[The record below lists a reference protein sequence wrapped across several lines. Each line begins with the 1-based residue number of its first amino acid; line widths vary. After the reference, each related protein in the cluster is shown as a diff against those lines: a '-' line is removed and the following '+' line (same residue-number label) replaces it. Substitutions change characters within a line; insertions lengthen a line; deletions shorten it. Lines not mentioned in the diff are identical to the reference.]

1 MKIFLLNGSPRGGK
15 SVSLSLSRN
24 FIDGLQQARKSA
36 GAAPATLEEAHLATA
51 NIQSC
56 RGCFACWRNE
66 GHCII
71 QDEMASLLPGYLGAD
86 LVVWSMPLYHFGM
99 PAIMK
104 TFLERTLPECEGS
117 IIPDGQG
124 AFTHPQ
130 RQSKTLGPAI
140 PPEKSAPG
148 LPANLLISTC
158 GFPSTKNNYEPLD
171 AHFNQLFGHE
181 GWEKI
186 QCIEG
191 ELFNVPELHTLT
203 NRYRDGVLRAGM
215 EWGAASAQHSPW
227 TGFSATLAQQLKE
240 PMMDPDRFIKLANT
254 SWGQPA
260 AADVPLTEHG
270 NAVSAQ
276 GETLLTQMCLM
287 YNTAKAPA
295 KPALLEIEFTDQGQ
309 RWHLQM
315 DKAGCQL
322 LPPEPGTKADCKI
335 TTDYPT
341 WVSISRGET
350 DGAQAL
356 MEGRYKVSGDTSLIM
371 RMGNGLFDGGAA
383 ASAQSE
389 EPAKT
394 AQGNTMFWGLF
405 PWLVGWIGLPMAPLP
420 YQPAVLAIAVLLA
433 NLVLWQG
440 CRQGASTWMER
451 MSPIFLGCVLGL
463 SLVAPSIILPY
474 GPSILYLA
482 SAILW
487 ALSCVKKP
495 LTSDYSER
503 SYSDE
508 IAQSQ
513 LFISTNRIITL
524 FWAVIYLAM
533 ALLILVLLNT
543 PVAGYASLLVQV
555 ALIPAALFTRWFPNW
570 YPEWKMGR

>member
-1 MKIFLLNGSPRGGK
+1 
-15 SVSLSLSRN
+15 
-24 FIDGLQQARKSA
+24 
-36 GAAPATLEEAHLATA
+36 
-51 NIQSC
+51 
-56 RGCFACWRNE
+56 
-66 GHCII
+66 
-71 QDEMASLLPGYLGAD
+71 
-86 LVVWSMPLYHFGM
+86 
-99 PAIMK
+99 
-104 TFLERTLPECEGS
+104 
-117 IIPDGQG
+117 
-124 AFTHPQ
+124 
-130 RQSKTLGPAI
+130 
-140 PPEKSAPG
+140 
-148 LPANLLISTC
+148 
-158 GFPSTKNNYEPLD
+158 
-171 AHFNQLFGHE
+171 
-181 GWEKI
+181 
-186 QCIEG
+186 
-191 ELFNVPELHTLT
+191 
-203 NRYRDGVLRAGM
+203 
-215 EWGAASAQHSPW
+215 
-227 TGFSATLAQQLKE
+227 
-240 PMMDPDRFIKLANT
+240 
-254 SWGQPA
+254 
-260 AADVPLTEHG
+260 
-270 NAVSAQ
+270 
-276 GETLLTQMCLM
+276 
-287 YNTAKAPA
+287 
-295 KPALLEIEFTDQGQ
+295 
-309 RWHLQM
+309 
-315 DKAGCQL
+315 
-322 LPPEPGTKADCKI
+322 
-335 TTDYPT
+335 
-341 WVSISRGET
+341 
-350 DGAQAL
+350 
-356 MEGRYKVSGDTSLIM
+356 
-371 RMGNGLFDGGAA
+371 LFDGGAA

-555 ALIPAALFTRWFPNW
+555 ALIPAALFTVVSQLVSRMEDGALSAPLID
-570 YPEWKMGR
+570 EGVKSCLA